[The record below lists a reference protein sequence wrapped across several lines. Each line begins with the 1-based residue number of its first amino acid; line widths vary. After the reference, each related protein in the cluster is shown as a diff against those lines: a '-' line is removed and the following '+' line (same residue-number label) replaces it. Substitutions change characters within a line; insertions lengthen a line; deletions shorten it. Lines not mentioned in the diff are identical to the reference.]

1 MISDTCQKRDEM
13 MKVTLYC
20 EQELEVIDIKLV
32 EVDVF
37 VSLLKKYGYCDIEGN
52 DYKFK
57 SANIEINTT
66 MTVYLEEKNES

>member
-1 MISDTCQKRDEM
+1 

-20 EQELEVIDIKLV
+20 ETELEVLELGLE

-37 VSLLKKYGYCDIEGN
+37 ITLLKKYGYSDIEGN

-57 SANIEINTT
+57 SANIEINMT
-66 MTVYLEEKNES
+66 MTVYLEEKSES